1 MKTATSTY
9 PTLSHKRVFYNPKK
23 YLKFL
28 RENADT
34 IENVRIISPKLGK
47 KGLGAIEVETKY
59 LYGNI

>member
-9 PTLSHKRVFYNPKK
+9 PTLSNKRVF

-59 LYGNI
+59 LYGNV